1 MGYLSLKILAPNAI
15 FILQDKKRLPGRF
28 LAAFT
33 GAILSRLS

>member
-1 MGYLSLKILAPNAI
+1 MGTSFFEILAPDAI